1 MAKYTVSVYNEFGVK
16 QFDKV
21 ITADNVAVGETEY
34 VFVKFNEETCN
45 FDTVAIIDRPADR
58 AIDVIKE

>member
-21 ITADNVAVGETEY
+21 INADNVAVGETEY
-34 VFVKFNEETCN
+34 VFVRFNDETCK
-45 FDTVAIIDRPADR
+45 FDTVAIIDRSADR
-58 AIDVIKE
+58 TIDVIME